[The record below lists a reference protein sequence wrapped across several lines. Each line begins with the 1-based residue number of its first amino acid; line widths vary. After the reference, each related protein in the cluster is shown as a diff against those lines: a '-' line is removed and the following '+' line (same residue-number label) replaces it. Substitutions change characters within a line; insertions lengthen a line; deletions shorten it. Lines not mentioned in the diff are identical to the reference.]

1 LSKIENLF
9 GSIDLFGDEDD
20 DNVMEYENE
29 ETEDD
34 EDEEISDELSLSLLS
49 RAFGKRTSKILDD
62 SLEVQVAEVDDLK
75 SDIGTLSST
84 ASDKDSSLKH
94 LKADFQTVTEQV
106 CVLQLVP

>member
-1 LSKIENLF
+1 MRTFDRSLTGEI
-9 GSIDLFGDEDD
+9 IDE
-20 DNVMEYENE
+20 
-29 ETEDD
+29 
-34 EDEEISDELSLSLLS
+34 
-49 RAFGKRTSKILDD
+49 KRMK
-62 SLEVQVAEVDDLK
+62 ELK